1 MLVYDKLLGSK
12 QNIDKNGKR
21 SAVSESIIHLFSH
34 WGKFY
39 SFVILDW
46 KFFSSEGFINDTEWL
61 ISVCSELNV
70 ASVDVKLCITVAKNV
85 AKTIQL
91 FSVKSEQ
98 LVSKV
103 YIVL

>member
-1 MLVYDKLLGSK
+1 MTNFWGSK
-12 QNIDKNGKR
+12 INIDKNGER
-21 SAVSESIIHLFSH
+21 STVSESYNNVVVGGI
-34 WGKFY
+34 FY
-39 SFVILDW
+39 SFVIFYW
-46 KFFSSEGFINDTEWL
+46 NFKKSFEGFINDTEWL
-61 ISVCSELNV
+61 ISICSELNV

-103 YIVL
+103 YIIL